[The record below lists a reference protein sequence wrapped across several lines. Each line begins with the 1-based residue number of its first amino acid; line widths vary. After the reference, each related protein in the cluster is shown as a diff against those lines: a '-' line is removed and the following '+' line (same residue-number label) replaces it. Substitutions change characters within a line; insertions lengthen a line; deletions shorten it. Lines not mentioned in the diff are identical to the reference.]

1 MEGMGVG
8 RAHLGRHRC
17 SLKVVSGCKGME
29 ASDKKNKALIKQDGT
44 EESEGAG
51 PYNHPLQ

>member
-1 MEGMGVG
+1 MEGMGAG

-29 ASDKKNKALIKQDGT
+29 ANDKENKALIKQDGI

-51 PYNHPLQ
+51 PYDHTLQ

>member
-1 MEGMGVG
+1 MEGMGAG
-8 RAHLGRHRC
+8 RARLGRHRC

-29 ASDKKNKALIKQDGT
+29 ANDKENKALIKQDGI

-51 PYNHPLQ
+51 PYDHTLQ